1 MEISYQAPKPAVS
14 SSPMVYAYPQVWN
27 GKKIALIAVVAFVG
41 LAAIAAAATFIVM
54 TNQHKSLGPLQH
66 FADQGSTPLL
76 LGGIVFCA
84 AAFYGARRFT
94 QQNIWMRNI
103 MHERTPLEDF
113 HYPAYG
119 ELNGVSFKDK
129 GLFVILQ
136 STAVHKGQGSI
147 LNKYIFEYVTESD
160 FGFVNQF
167 ITERKIQIKNT
178 YLVIAP
184 PPPLKQKKTEEVSEL
199 G

>member
-1 MEISYQAPKPAVS
+1 MEISYQQAPKPAVS

-103 MHERTPLEDF
+103 MHERTPLQDF
-113 HYPAYG
+113 HYPPEGKVTAVNFQ
-119 ELNGVSFKDK
+119 EK
-129 GLFVILQ
+129 GWFVILQ
-136 STAVHKGQGSI
+136 STALDKGQGSI
-147 LNKYIFEYVTESD
+147 LNKYIFEYVTDSD
-160 FGFVNQF
+160 KRFVHQF
-167 ITERKIQIKNT
+167 VTDRKINIEST
-178 YLVIAP
+178 FLVIA
-184 PPPLKQKKTEEVSEL
+184 KKTEEVSKL